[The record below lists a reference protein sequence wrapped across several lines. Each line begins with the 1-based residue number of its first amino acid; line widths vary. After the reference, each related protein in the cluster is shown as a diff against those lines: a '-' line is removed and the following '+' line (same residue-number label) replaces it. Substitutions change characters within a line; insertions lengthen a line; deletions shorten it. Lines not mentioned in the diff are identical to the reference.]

1 MSGYI
6 REWGTGQFAEIL
18 ISGKCAKHDLFSIA
32 APLAPENVKLNLFEP
47 NAVETCWSSP
57 RMSWA
62 KVDGYV
68 INYAVNG
75 NQQPPVDLPNNPNE
89 VPCYAIKNLPAG
101 ASISVSLL
109 AYADR
114 KLYLEK
120 KFVGLSS
127 RFTQITLPPAEEEEE
142 EGNESGWSDL
152 LSFYAKS
159 QIFCVISIRNAPT
172 LAIPLIDGM
181 HSFNVTLTE
190 SSPHSVGLSLE
201 APAEFNETYSHMLIS
216 LKEGP
221 IDSNHSWMQMAN
233 LTADARRHRVRGL
246 KASTEYIVHIDG
258 VLREQLGIALLSDFP
273 IRTLEEGMSQQ

>member
-1 MSGYI
+1 
-6 REWGTGQFAEIL
+6 
-18 ISGKCAKHDLFSIA
+18 
-32 APLAPENVKLNLFEP
+32 
-47 NAVETCWSSP
+47 
-57 RMSWA
+57 MSWA

-89 VPCYAIKNLPAG
+89 IHCYAIKNLPAG
-101 ASISVSLL
+101 ASISASVL

-120 KFVGLSS
+120 KFVGISS
-127 RFTQITLPPAEEEEE
+127 RFPQITLAPAEEEEE

-159 QIFCVISIRNAPT
+159 QMFCFISIRNT
-172 LAIPLIDGM
+172 LILAIPLIDGM
-181 HSFNVTLTE
+181 PSFNVTLTE

-201 APAEFNETYSHMLIS
+201 APAEFNETYSRMLIS